1 MKNLLNGVKFPA
13 IEIEWVVTTR
23 KTTLDNK
30 FRISQ
35 ERVIEN
41 GSRKRGIKE
50 RKDEEDIVD
59 LSVERT
65 DSNPIQQ
72 LQLRPE
78 DKRICTSDVNH
89 KMEAYKKIL
98 ALVISGLPLTWD
110 RSRIEHEEDE
120 EHEAKAVFENLLK
133 PFIGTSMAQTNFR
146 VPTKTP

>member
-13 IEIEWVVTTR
+13 IEIERVVPTR
-23 KTTLDNK
+23 QTTLDNI

-89 KMEAYKKIL
+89 TMEAYKKVL
-98 ALVISGLPLTWD
+98 ALVVSGLP
-110 RSRIEHEEDE
+110 
-120 EHEAKAVFENLLK
+120 
-133 PFIGTSMAQTNFR
+133 
-146 VPTKTP
+146 